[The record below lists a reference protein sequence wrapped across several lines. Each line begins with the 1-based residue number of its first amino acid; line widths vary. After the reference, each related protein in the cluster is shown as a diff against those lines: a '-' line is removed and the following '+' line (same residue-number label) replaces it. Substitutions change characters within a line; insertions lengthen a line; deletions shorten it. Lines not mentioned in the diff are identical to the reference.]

1 MTARESAGVLMF
13 RRQAGA
19 LEVLL
24 AHPGGPFWAKKD
36 EGAWTLPKGA
46 VEEGEDRIAAA
57 RREFSEET
65 GHSPTG
71 EFVALG
77 SVKQKSGKT
86 VHAWAVEGELD
97 PSRLVSNLCEVEW
110 PPRSGRKIPVP
121 EIDRVEWFG
130 LDAARVKILPAQSP
144 FLDRLVAALAG

>member
-1 MTARESAGVLMF
+1 MAAMESAGVLMF
-13 RRQAGA
+13 RRGTGA

-36 EGAWTLPKGA
+36 EGAWTIPKGMI
-46 VEEGEDRIAAA
+46 EEGEDRIAAA

-71 EFVALG
+71 EFVSLG
-77 SVKQKSGKT
+77 SVKQKSGKI
-86 VHAWAVEGELD
+86 VHAWAVEGEFD
-97 PSRLVSNLCEVEW
+97 PSRLVANLCEVEW
-110 PPRSGRKIPVP
+110 PPRSGRKILVP

>member
-65 GHSPTG
+65 GQSPTG